1 MPSSAVCCLR
11 IDRSFLSIDR
21 LGRPRDFIAAGPFLF
36 FFGGVLLSDFLLN
49 CFDLLFDLLPK
60 VDNLL
65 IVLPFFAI
73 LISVMLSLT
82 FKFIRGDYK

>member
-1 MPSSAVCCLR
+1 M
-11 IDRSFLSIDR
+11 
-21 LGRPRDFIAAGPFLF
+21 
-36 FFGGVLLSDFLLN
+36 SDFLLN

-73 LISVMLSLT
+73 LISVLFSLT
-82 FKFIRGDYK
+82 FKFIRGDFR

>member
-1 MPSSAVCCLR
+1 MPSSAVFCPR
-11 IDRSFLSIDR
+11 IDSPGPAARFYR
-21 LGRPRDFIAAGPFLF
+21 GRPISFSVLEVF
-36 FFGGVLLSDFLLN
+36 LLSDFLLN

-60 VDNLL
+60 VDNLV

-82 FKFIRGDYK
+82 FKLIRGDYK

>member
-1 MPSSAVCCLR
+1 MTAR
-11 IDRSFLSIDR
+11 AGRAILS
-21 LGRPRDFIAAGPFLF
+21 RPAHF
-36 FFGGVLLSDFLLN
+36 FFVLEVFLLSDFLLN

-73 LISVMLSLT
+73 LISVMFSLT

>member
-1 MPSSAVCCLR
+1 MT
-11 IDRSFLSIDR
+11 
-21 LGRPRDFIAAGPFLF
+21 
-36 FFGGVLLSDFLLN
+36 DFLLS

-60 VDNLL
+60 VDNIL

>member
-1 MPSSAVCCLR
+1 MTAR
-11 IDRSFLSIDR
+11 AGRAFYR
-21 LGRPRDFIAAGPFLF
+21 GRPISFSVLEVF
-36 FFGGVLLSDFLLN
+36 LLSDFLLN

-73 LISVMLSLT
+73 LISVMFSLT

>member
-1 MPSSAVCCLR
+1 MPSSAVCCPR
-11 IDRSFLSIDR
+11 IDSFGPAAR
-21 LGRPRDFIAAGPFLF
+21 FYRGRPISFS
-36 FFGGVLLSDFLLN
+36 FFGGVILSDFLLN

>member
-1 MPSSAVCCLR
+1 MPFSAVCCLR
-11 IDRSFLSIDR
+11 IDSSGPAAYFL
-21 LGRPRDFIAAGPFLF
+21 RPAHF
-36 FFGGVLLSDFLLN
+36 FSVLEVFFLSDFLLN
-49 CFDLLFDLLPK
+49 CFDLLFDLLPR
-60 VDNLL
+60 VDNLV

>member
-1 MPSSAVCCLR
+1 MPFSAVCCLR
-11 IDRSFLSIDR
+11 IDSPGPAARFYRGRPISFSFLEVI
-21 LGRPRDFIAAGPFLF
+21 
-36 FFGGVLLSDFLLN
+36 LLSDFLLN

-60 VDNLL
+60 VDNLV

-82 FKFIRGDYK
+82 FKLIRGDYK

>member
-1 MPSSAVCCLR
+1 MTAP
-11 IDRSFLSIDR
+11 
-21 LGRPRDFIAAGPFLF
+21 GRPHIFCGRPISFSVLEVF
-36 FFGGVLLSDFLLN
+36 FLSDFLLN

-73 LISVMLSLT
+73 LISVLLSIT

>member
-1 MPSSAVCCLR
+1 M
-11 IDRSFLSIDR
+11 
-21 LGRPRDFIAAGPFLF
+21 
-36 FFGGVLLSDFLLN
+36 SDFLLN

-65 IVLPFFAI
+65 IVLPFFSI

-82 FKFIRGDYK
+82 FKFIRGDHR